1 MNAPEHRAITFH
13 CGDDE
18 LVGILTIPAGAASSV
33 KSGVITLPA
42 GGPQYRVGMG
52 RQLLQ
57 MANRFAENGTAVLR
71 FDYRGVGDSDGV
83 FEDFHTVEPDLR
95 AAIVA
100 FREHLPSLQEIT
112 LYGGCNA
119 ASAIMMYAHGLPCV
133 NAIMV
138 SNPYLGSGAP
148 SAHARRMHFIERVQQ
163 REFWQKL
170 FSGQYDLREYWR
182 ALLAVA
188 KRKLR
193 PETGKPAEQEAAKG
207 GAPRKAQ
214 IPVLELMLHGMQQF
228 SGESLIFLS
237 GRSIQSKEFQ
247 ALVKHNRGWKQ
258 MMKGRRVEQLF
269 LPDADQAFSTTE
281 QRSRMI
287 DNALKWFTARAH

>member
-1 MNAPEHRAITFH
+1 MSAPEHTAITFH
-13 CGDDE
+13 CGDEE
-18 LVGILTIPAGAASSV
+18 LVGILTVPAGAASSV
-33 KSGVITLPA
+33 VKGVITLPA

-83 FEDFHTVEPDLR
+83 FEDFHTVEPDLQ
-95 AAIVA
+95 AAVAA
-100 FREHLPSLQEIT
+100 FRKHLPSLQEIS

-133 NAIMV
+133 NSIIV

-163 REFWQKL
+163 REFWKKL
-170 FSGQYDLREYWR
+170 FSGKYDLREYWR
-182 ALLAVA
+182 ALMAAV
-188 KRKLR
+188 RKKL
-193 PETGKPAEQEAAKG
+193 PSHTDKPAETAPATDAAS
-207 GAPRKAQ
+207 RKAQ
-214 IPVLELMLHGMQQF
+214 VPVLELMLQGMQQF
-228 SGESLIFLS
+228 TGESLIFLS

-247 ALVKHNRGWKQ
+247 ALVRHNRGWKQ
-258 MMKGRRVEQLF
+258 MMKVRRVDQLF

-281 QRSRMI
+281 QRSLMI
-287 DNALKWFTARAH
+287 DNALNWFTARER